1 MLYGE
6 ILSWTT
12 KLILFTQMQLNNST
26 NKKKKRINQVDQ
38 RIKENRRSKQEK
50 GNPAPH
56 AGRAS
61 RTHELEIFSF
71 SDIFLAPFLQ
81 PSQAS

>member
-26 NKKKKRINQVDQ
+26 NFKKNQVDQ

-50 GNPAPH
+50 GIPAPH
-56 AGRAS
+56 AGRVS
-61 RTHELEIFSF
+61 PTHKLEIFSF
-71 SDIFLAPFLQ
+71 SNIFLAPFLH

>member
-26 NKKKKRINQVDQ
+26 NLKKKNQVDQ

-50 GNPAPH
+50 GIPAPH
-56 AGRAS
+56 AGRVS
-61 RTHELEIFSF
+61 PTHKLEIFSF
-71 SDIFLAPFLQ
+71 SDIFLAPFLHL
-81 PSQAS
+81 SQAS

>member
-12 KLILFTQMQLNNST
+12 KLILFTQMQLNN
-26 NKKKKRINQVDQ
+26 QVDQ

-50 GNPAPH
+50 GIPAPH
-56 AGRAS
+56 AGRVS
-61 RTHELEIFSF
+61 PTHKLEIFSF
-71 SDIFLAPFLQ
+71 SNIFLAPFLH